1 MTRSPA
7 DRLLVLPLATGFGAG
22 FVPRFPGTAGTAVG
36 ALAYWG
42 LSAQPAAVYAA
53 ACAAAAALG
62 VWLCGRAA
70 RVLGEADPPAVVWD
84 EIAGYWVAMSLAPRG
99 LGWALAGFVLFRY
112 LDNQPAG
119 FDVDYCLDLAGSL
132 GVEAEIVETPW
143 ADRIPSLISNRAD
156 VSIAAASDTLER
168 AQTVGFS
175 IPYMIYVYQVAV
187 QEGSDIEV
195 FDDLKGRTVGTVVST
210 TNEEFF
216 VETFNEWNDP
226 KGEHVS
232 LQTEADMFL
241 ALSQGK
247 VDAII
252 SGNTA
257 VANIVKSGKYANVAM
272 GPEAPFPVD
281 VTGIMTRREEYGLLR
296 YLDLFVNR
304 QVRSGRYQ
312 SLGMS
317 MAQTYR
323 YILVPQVLRA
333 VYYPITNQMI
343 WAILT
348 TSLGMVVGL
357 KELAGVTQS
366 EQGRTFR
373 TFEFFAVAAVIYY
386 AIAKIV
392 MAGSRLVAWRLF
404 RS

>member
-1 MTRSPA
+1 MTLDFP
-7 DRLLVLPLATGFGAG
+7 PIGFRDA
-22 FVPRFPGTAGTAVG
+22 
-36 ALAYWG
+36 
-42 LSAQPAAVYAA
+42 
-53 ACAAAAALG
+53 
-62 VWLCGRAA
+62 
-70 RVLGEADPPAVVWD
+70 
-84 EIAGYWVAMSLAPRG
+84 
-99 LGWALAGFVLFRY
+99 
-112 LDNQPAG
+112 DNQPAG

-175 IPYMIYVYQVAV
+175 IPYMIYVYQVAL

-312 SLGMS
+312 ELYEKWIGGRAPSL
-317 MAQTYR
+317 
-323 YILVPQVLRA
+323 
-333 VYYPITNQMI
+333 
-343 WAILT
+343 AIP
-348 TSLGMVVGL
+348 
-357 KELAGVTQS
+357 GVH
-366 EQGRTFR
+366 R
-373 TFEFFAVAAVIYY
+373 
-386 AIAKIV
+386 
-392 MAGSRLVAWRLF
+392 
-404 RS
+404 

>member
-1 MTRSPA
+1 MTSRNFIAALGLS
-7 DRLLVLPLATGFGAG
+7 
-22 FVPRFPGTAGTAVG
+22 G
-36 ALAYWG
+36 ALCLA
-42 LSAQPAAVYAA
+42 LPQPAA
-53 ACAAAAALG
+53 
-62 VWLCGRAA
+62 
-70 RVLGEADPPAVVWD
+70 ADKLDDIIASGKLRCSVTLDFPP
-84 EIAGYWVAMSLAPRG
+84 I
-99 LGWALAGFVLFRY
+99 GFRDA
-112 LDNQPAG
+112 DNEPAG
-119 FDVDYCLDLAGSL
+119 FDVDYCFDLAKSL
-132 GVEAEIVETPW
+132 GVEAEVVETPW

-195 FDDLKGRTVGTVVST
+195 FGDLKGRTVGTVVST

-216 VETFNEWNDP
+216 LATFNEWNDP
-226 KGEHVS
+226 EGEHVS

-247 VDAII
+247 VDAIV

-257 VANIVKSGKYANVAM
+257 VANIVKSGKYSNVAM

-312 SLGMS
+312 ELYDKWIGGKAPSL
-317 MAQTYR
+317 
-323 YILVPQVLRA
+323 
-333 VYYPITNQMI
+333 
-343 WAILT
+343 AIP
-348 TSLGMVVGL
+348 
-357 KELAGVTQS
+357 GVH
-366 EQGRTFR
+366 R
-373 TFEFFAVAAVIYY
+373 
-386 AIAKIV
+386 
-392 MAGSRLVAWRLF
+392 
-404 RS
+404 

>member
-1 MTRSPA
+1 MTSRNLIVALGLS
-7 DRLLVLPLATGFGAG
+7 
-22 FVPRFPGTAGTAVG
+22 G
-36 ALAYWG
+36 ALCLA
-42 LSAQPAAVYAA
+42 LPQPAA
-53 ACAAAAALG
+53 
-62 VWLCGRAA
+62 
-70 RVLGEADPPAVVWD
+70 ADKLDDVIASGKLRCSVTLDFPP
-84 EIAGYWVAMSLAPRG
+84 I
-99 LGWALAGFVLFRY
+99 GFRDA
-112 LDNQPAG
+112 DNEPAG
-119 FDVDYCLDLAGSL
+119 FDVDYCFDLARSL
-132 GVEAEIVETPW
+132 GVEAEVVETPW

-216 VETFNEWNDP
+216 LATFNEWNDP
-226 KGEHVS
+226 KGGHVS

-247 VDAII
+247 VDAIV

-257 VANIVKSGKYANVAM
+257 VANIVKSGKYPNVAM

-312 SLGMS
+312 ELYDKWIGGKAPSL
-317 MAQTYR
+317 
-323 YILVPQVLRA
+323 
-333 VYYPITNQMI
+333 
-343 WAILT
+343 AIP
-348 TSLGMVVGL
+348 
-357 KELAGVTQS
+357 GVH
-366 EQGRTFR
+366 R
-373 TFEFFAVAAVIYY
+373 
-386 AIAKIV
+386 
-392 MAGSRLVAWRLF
+392 
-404 RS
+404 

>member
-1 MTRSPA
+1 MTSRN
-7 DRLLVLPLATGFGAG
+7 LI
-22 FVPRFPGTAGTAVG
+22 TALGLSG
-36 ALAYWG
+36 ALCLA
-42 LSAQPAAVYAA
+42 LPQPAA
-53 ACAAAAALG
+53 
-62 VWLCGRAA
+62 
-70 RVLGEADPPAVVWD
+70 ADKLDDIIASGKLRCSVTLDFPP
-84 EIAGYWVAMSLAPRG
+84 I
-99 LGWALAGFVLFRY
+99 GFRDA
-112 LDNQPAG
+112 DNQPAG

-312 SLGMS
+312 ELYDKWIGGKAPSL
-317 MAQTYR
+317 
-323 YILVPQVLRA
+323 
-333 VYYPITNQMI
+333 
-343 WAILT
+343 AIP
-348 TSLGMVVGL
+348 
-357 KELAGVTQS
+357 GVH
-366 EQGRTFR
+366 R
-373 TFEFFAVAAVIYY
+373 
-386 AIAKIV
+386 
-392 MAGSRLVAWRLF
+392 
-404 RS
+404 